1 MIKVAI
7 TGHRPDSFLVSHYE
21 ISTVIRM
28 VDDTV
33 WRLKKEYKEELCFN
47 LGGALG
53 TDLWA
58 GSACIKNDVK
68 FRLYLPFHPKIQAA
82 HWTKEQRLELDNQLQ
97 KASGIDI
104 MEPNP
109 DIEYNIGRYFERNQK
124 MVDDASFVVAFWVG
138 KRRGGTFHAMNYAL
152 KNSKFVF
159 NALDGLR
166 PIFTEELNNGWT
178 PPTVG
183 DNARD

>member
-1 MIKVAI
+1 MIQVAI

-21 ISTVIRM
+21 LSTVIRI
-28 VDDTV
+28 VDDTI

-82 HWTKEQRLELDNQLQ
+82 HWTKEQKLELDNQLQ

-159 NALDGLR
+159 NALGR
-166 PIFTEELNNGWT
+166 ME
-178 PPTVG
+178 
-183 DNARD
+183 